1 MPIWP
6 VLTKIMSITR
16 TPSGMVCTEGGSL
29 GKGFVLVQPLRR
41 SAPAPLVGE
50 PLHGAKPILFAKASP
65 TRGGGKTVRF

>member
-6 VLTKIMSITR
+6 VLTKIMSIKR
-16 TPSGMVCTEGGSL
+16 TPSGMVYTEGGSL

-50 PLHGAKPILFAKASP
+50 PLAWRKAYPLCQSLP
-65 TRGGGKTVRF
+65 Y